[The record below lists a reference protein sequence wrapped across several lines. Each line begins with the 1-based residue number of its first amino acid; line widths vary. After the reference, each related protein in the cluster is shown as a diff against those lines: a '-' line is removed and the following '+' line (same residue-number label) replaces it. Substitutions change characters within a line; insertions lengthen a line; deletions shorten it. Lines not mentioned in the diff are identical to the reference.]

1 MVIEHNMKGNGMK
14 WKVSMRDEFGGSGT
28 AYIEADTI
36 VQAMREAAKVTEDW
50 VRSGSW
56 HWGQCKIMAHYQV
69 DPIECSDSTL
79 IAVNRS

>member
-36 VQAMREAAKVTEDW
+36 VQAMREG
-50 VRSGSW
+50 GSN
-56 HWGQCKIMAHYQV
+56 KTL
-69 DPIECSDSTL
+69 SDQ
-79 IAVNRS
+79 VNRQEKKSC